1 LSLGATTPSAVVISW
16 SQANLRVRVHNSQTA
31 DAAREGARETAEE
44 AEAQTRQTRPDG
56 GEPWPGYDNQ
66 GVHEIN
72 KRLTNADPDLARRVR
87 DYERR
92 NKKRSMVLE
101 RAREKAA

>member
-1 LSLGATTPSAVVISW
+1 M
-16 SQANLRVRVHNSQTA
+16 RQTA

-44 AEAQTRQTRPDG
+44 AQEQATATSTRSR
-56 GEPWPGYDNQ
+56 GEPWSGYDNQ

-72 KRLTNADPDLARRVR
+72 KRLTHADPELARRVR